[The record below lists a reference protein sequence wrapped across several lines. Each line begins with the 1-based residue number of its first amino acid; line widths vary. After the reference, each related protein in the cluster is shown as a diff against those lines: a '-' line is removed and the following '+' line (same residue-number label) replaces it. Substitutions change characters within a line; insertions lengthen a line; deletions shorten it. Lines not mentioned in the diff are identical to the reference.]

1 LSTFEESCQILAVLF
16 LDCPEEVCCK
26 RILVRMQTSG
36 RVDDNQDS
44 LKKRFVTFQEE
55 TIPNLNNLKEV
66 TSVLSVNA
74 DRSRD
79 EIFEDISQ
87 LFDKILV

>member
-1 LSTFEESCQILAVLF
+1 
-16 LDCPEEVCCK
+16 
-26 RILVRMQTSG
+26 MQTSG

-44 LKKRFVTFQEE
+44 LKKRFVTFQDE

-87 LFDKILV
+87 LFDNILV